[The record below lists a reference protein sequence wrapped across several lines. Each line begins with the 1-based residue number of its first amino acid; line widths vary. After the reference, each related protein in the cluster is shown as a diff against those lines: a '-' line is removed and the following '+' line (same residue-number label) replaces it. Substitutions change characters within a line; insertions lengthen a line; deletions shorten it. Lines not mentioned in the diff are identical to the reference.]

1 MIIISPSSGSAL
13 RPGIA
18 EAVLPRAAPAPHLRG
33 PLLLFFRVLPAA
45 PGGDGGA
52 GVQLGLEGGARP
64 LQEGA
69 LQALRRTLQVR
80 RRHIV
85 HEIGNV
91 WRESIPSRRCVI
103 FCRLV
108 AAALERSVCVRA
120 CVCPFFEFRPKD
132 EPISQFSTGG
142 KFGQRFWIGGGPT
155 KLPSSSF

>member
-13 RPGIA
+13 RSGIA

-33 PLLLFFRVLPAA
+33 PLLLFLRVLPAA

-80 RRHIV
+80 RHIV

-91 WRESIPSRRCVI
+91 WRGNRFPAAVALFSAGWSRPLLKGAC
-103 FCRLV
+103 
-108 AAALERSVCVRA
+108 ACVRVS
-120 CVCPFFEFRPKD
+120 VCPFFR
-132 EPISQFSTGG
+132 ISS
-142 KFGQRFWIGGGPT
+142 KR
-155 KLPSSSF
+155 

>member
-1 MIIISPSSGSAL
+1 MIILSLPSGSAL

-33 PLLLFFRVLPAA
+33 PLLLFLRVLPAA

-80 RRHIV
+80 RHIE

-91 WRESIPSRRCVI
+91 WRESIPNLRCVI

-120 CVCPFFEFRPKD
+120 CVCPFFR
-132 EPISQFSTGG
+132 ISS
-142 KFGQRFWIGGGPT
+142 KR
-155 KLPSSSF
+155 